1 VASLERANVKS
12 KLIDISVIVLRETNK
27 AYFVSDT
34 GEETDGV
41 WVPKSQVEYDRNDK
55 TITLPE
61 WLAIEKKLV

>member
-1 VASLERANVKS
+1 MKS
-12 KLIDISVIVLRETNK
+12 KLIDISVIVLHETSK

>member
-1 VASLERANVKS
+1 VKS